1 MISKD
6 SKEFL
11 EKTLNINVDGLTE
24 TELNLIFHKII
35 NCLKENIKIKQDDI
49 LNLKRQIFLKENEWR
64 LKR

>member
-11 EKTLNINVDGLTE
+11 KKTLKINVDGLTE
-24 TELNLIFHKII
+24 TELNLILHKII

-49 LNLKRQIFLKENEWR
+49 LNLKRQIFLKENE
-64 LKR
+64 

>member
-49 LNLKRQIFLKENEWR
+49 LNLKRQIFLKENE
-64 LKR
+64 

>member
-24 TELNLIFHKII
+24 TELNLILHKII
-35 NCLKENIKIKQDDI
+35 NCLKKNIKIKQDDI

-64 LKR
+64 

>member
-24 TELNLIFHKII
+24 PEMNHLLHKII
-35 NCLKENIKIKQDDI
+35 NCLTENIKIKQDDI
-49 LNLKRQIFLKENEWR
+49 LNLKRQIFLKENE
-64 LKR
+64 